1 MKKLLQEKGGS
12 TDPKAGPAQQTINQQ
27 KAQQSQQN
35 LQQSAN
41 NIPPVKI
48 E

>member
-1 MKKLLQEKGGS
+1 LKKLLQEKGGAA
-12 TDPKAGPAQQTINQQ
+12 DPKAGPTQQQPVQT
-27 KAQQSQQN
+27 QQN
-35 LQQSAN
+35 IQQNGN